1 MGAVEEKEED
11 QDGTPVPP
19 EDTAAGLDEVKKKED
34 DEDKAG
40 NVEQPEQ

>member
-11 QDGTPVPP
+11 QDGAPVPP
-19 EDTAAGLDEVKKKED
+19 EDPAAGLDEVKKNED

>member
-1 MGAVEEKEED
+1 MGVAEEEESD
-11 QDGTPVPP
+11 KDDAPVPP
-19 EDTAAGLDEVKKKED
+19 EDPAAGLDEVKKNED